1 MMTHAAPQFTPTQ
14 LIDAGRRAEAEGR
27 PDLAVQFYRHVT
39 ENFAEAAQAAEAH
52 GALGRIGPWQP
63 NGGTAQQAA
72 VHRGPRRQGPG
83 RHHYPTGR
91 SLTHVFVVLGW
102 LVALA
107 GIALLP
113 AYLMLRIEDAAP
125 SRAELLPMAG
135 GAAATVIL
143 GLALVLGAHIARALF
158 DQASA
163 ARDLLA
169 LERTRHGLE

>member
-1 MMTHAAPQFTPTQ
+1 
-14 LIDAGRRAEAEGR
+14 
-27 PDLAVQFYRHVT
+27 
-39 ENFAEAAQAAEAH
+39 
-52 GALGRIGPWQP
+52 
-63 NGGTAQQAA
+63 
-72 VHRGPRRQGPG
+72 
-83 RHHYPTGR
+83 
-91 SLTHVFVVLGW
+91 LTHVFVVLGW

-135 GAAATVIL
+135 GAAATVVL